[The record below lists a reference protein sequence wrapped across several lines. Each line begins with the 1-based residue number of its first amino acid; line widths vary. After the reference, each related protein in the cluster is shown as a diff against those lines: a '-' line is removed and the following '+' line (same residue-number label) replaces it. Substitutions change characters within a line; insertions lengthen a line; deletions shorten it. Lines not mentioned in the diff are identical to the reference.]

1 MKRTRGVG
9 GLTPEAAGLRG
20 SLAVNRLGG
29 IESGVETPGV
39 IVLGGD
45 PDTDA
50 VAEAEDDEQVGVQGH
65 LEVLHSDETVAP
77 QEGQVV
83 SRGRS

>member
-29 IESGVETPGV
+29 IESGVVVP
-39 IVLGGD
+39 GGD
-45 PDTDA
+45 PDTD
-50 VAEAEDDEQVGVQGH
+50 AEDDEQVGVQGH